1 MTPIA
6 IFAYAFPHRKTHDF
20 LLDLM
25 SLGCRDLLVLGA
37 PKKDLGSLAKPRKA
51 SDPTPVFEPLPTA
64 DLCARLGLSYVALD
78 HRNVLQIGQHLSER
92 GISLGIVSGARILSA
107 QVISLFSQGVVN
119 FHPGK
124 IPETSG
130 LDAFFYAIKK
140 GVAAGVTTHF
150 VDHRVDAGRLVRF
163 SELTI
168 HSHDTPE
175 TVQENV
181 YQLQR
186 MALREFVADVRRGNI
201 PESPIDRPSKNPPM
215 DELERHAAVA
225 LFPLWKAQRLVVQQQ
240 RSFFHA
246 CETGDMAALVGGL
259 AADPALVSIANDK
272 GWTPLIV
279 ACFNQR
285 IEAVK
290 ALLEAGADPNRCA
303 AKGTTPLMYA
313 KTRLLHQTSGHYPLL
328 ELLIEHGA
336 DCQRTDG
343 AGLTVL
349 QYVEQA
355 GDAQLA
361 AYIRDRAP
369 AHKPH

>member
-6 IFAYAFPHRKTHDF
+6 VFAYDFPHRKTHDF
-20 LLDLM
+20 LLDLV

-37 PKKDLGSLAKPRKA
+37 PKKDLGALAEPRKA
-51 SDPTPVFEPLPTA
+51 NAPTQVFEPLATA
-64 DLCARLGLSYVALD
+64 DLCRHLGLAYMPLD
-78 HRNVLQIGQHLSER
+78 HQDVPQIGRHVAER
-92 GISLGIVSGARILSA
+92 GISLGIVSGARILSGP
-107 QVISLFSQGVVN
+107 VISLFSEGIVN

-130 LDAFFYAIKK
+130 LDAFFYTIKK

-163 SELTI
+163 SELPV
-168 HSHDTPE
+168 HPHDTPE

-186 MALREFVADVRRGNI
+186 MALREFVSDVRRGRI
-201 PESPIDRPSKNPPM
+201 PALSIDRPFKNSPM
-215 DELERHAAVA
+215 DALERHASLA
-225 LFPLWKAQRLVVQQQ
+225 LFPQWKAQQVVAQRQ
-240 RSFFHA
+240 RSFFQA
-246 CETGDMAALVGGL
+246 CEDGDMAAVTGAL
-259 AADPALVSIANDK
+259 ATDPTLVSIANGK

-279 ACFNQR
+279 ACFHQR

-290 ALLEAGADPNRCA
+290 ALLDAGADPNRCA
-303 AKGTTPLMYA
+303 AKGTTPFMYA

-328 ELLIEHGA
+328 ELLMEHGA

-355 GDAQLA
+355 GDARLA
-361 AYIRDRAP
+361 AYIRNRAP
-369 AHKPH
+369 EHKPH